1 MVCPI
6 ISCEVKVHLYWEK
19 ASAKAIISAIFVAA
33 QFGFFM
39 NPSKSNVAFAFAQY
53 KNEPLNGI
61 CEINLPFGQ
70 LDKA

>member
-6 ISCEVKVHLYWEK
+6 ISCEVKVHLHWEK

-33 QFGFFM
+33 QFAFFM
-39 NPSKSNVAFAFAQY
+39 NPSKSNVAFAQY

-61 CEINLPFGQ
+61 CEFNLPFAQ
-70 LDKA
+70 VDKA